1 MSLANTDPNPVKTEL
16 DTSWM
21 YRGGVDPIAW
31 MTNHADRIVLLHQ
44 KDFPGDA
51 PQLLRLYDGV
61 VSPTEIESGRTSRE
75 AFTIRFTGF
84 SF

>member
-1 MSLANTDPNPVKTEL
+1 MDVPG
-16 DTSWM
+16 
-21 YRGGVDPIAW
+21 RVDPIAW
-31 MTNHADRIVLLHQ
+31 MANHADRIVLLHQ
-44 KDFPGDA
+44 KDFSADA
-51 PQLLRLYDGV
+51 SQPLNLYDGV